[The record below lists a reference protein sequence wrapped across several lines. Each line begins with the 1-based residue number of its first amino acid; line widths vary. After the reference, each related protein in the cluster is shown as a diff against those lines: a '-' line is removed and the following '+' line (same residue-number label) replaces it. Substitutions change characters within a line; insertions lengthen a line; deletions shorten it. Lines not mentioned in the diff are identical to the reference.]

1 MIRSLSNSLRGYLNG
16 YILQRLLSM
25 IPTLLGVAVLV
36 FFLFSV
42 AGEDPVRVALG
53 THATPEAIAD
63 LSAQWGLDLPLWQQF
78 LVFLKQI
85 VTLNFG
91 ESYSTGEELSTVF
104 ASGALVSLGLTLPP
118 FVLGLVMN
126 VALALLVAYYRETW
140 IDRFATAGAVMS
152 MSVSYLVYII
162 ALQYVLAYQL
172 NWFPINGYAPGL
184 DAIPYLAMPW
194 IIIMVVSIGPDIR
207 IYRTVF
213 LNEMQANY
221 VRTARAKGVSERGVL
236 FTHILKNAM
245 IPILIY
251 TVVAVPFLLLGS
263 FLMERF
269 FSLPGLGDLLINAIN
284 TGDFPILKGVTMYI
298 AIAYS
303 AFNLITDLLIAY
315 VDPRIKLN

>member
-1 MIRSLSNSLRGYLNG
+1 MIG
-16 YILQRLLSM
+16 YIIRRLLYI
-25 IPTLLGVAVLV
+25 IPTILGVAVMI
-36 FFLFSV
+36 FFLFTV

-63 LSAQWGLDLPLWQQF
+63 LSAQWGLDQPLWKQF
-78 LVFLKQI
+78 LEFLGQI
-85 VTLNFG
+85 VTFDYG
-91 ESYSTGEELSTVF
+91 ESYATGEKLSDAF
-104 ASGALVSLGLTLPP
+104 ASGAIVSLGLTVPP
-118 FVLGLVMN
+118 FVLGLVLY
-126 VALALLVAYYRETW
+126 VTLALVIAYYRDTW
-140 IDRFATAGAVMS
+140 FDRFATAGAVMS

-172 NWFPINGYAPGL
+172 NVFPINGY
-184 DAIPYLAMPW
+184 DALEPVPYLALPW
-194 IIIMVVSIGPDIR
+194 LIILLVSMGPDIR

-213 LNEMQANY
+213 LDEMQANY

-251 TVVAVPFLLLGS
+251 TVVALPFLLLGA

-269 FSLPGLGDLLINAIN
+269 FSLPGVGDLLITAIN
-284 TGDFPILKGVTMYI
+284 NGDFPILKGITMYI

-303 AFNLITDLLIAY
+303 LFNLLTDLLLAY
-315 VDPRIKLN
+315 VDPRVKLK